1 MDETNY
7 GAMLDDRKRL
17 AEAIEGRRQAR
28 SLIEAGM

>member
-7 GAMLDDRKRL
+7 GAMLDDRKHL
-17 AEAIEGRRQAR
+17 AEAIDGQRQAR

>member
-7 GAMLDDRKRL
+7 RATLDALKRL